1 MDDFASYSANAGK
14 EEGAAQP
21 PVDWEREMKKIALRY
36 NGRGEG
42 EIMKEIFA
50 RAAEGKR
57 NGTLTNEQIDA
68 FYNQF
73 APALNGSQR
82 KKLQKLVEQLKGM

>member
-1 MDDFASYSANAGK
+1 MDDFANYSGGNEQPK
-14 EEGAAQP
+14 EQV
-21 PVDWEREMKKIALRY
+21 PVDWEREAKKIALRY

-57 NGTLTNEQIDA
+57 NGTLSNEQIDA
-68 FYNQF
+68 FYQQF
-73 APALNGSQR
+73 APVLDGAKR
-82 KKLQKLVEQLKGM
+82 KRLQKLVQQLKEM